1 MPEHPTREPAAAGET
16 RWYAMRDLSRP
27 NANLAAYEVLRT
39 LPETEG
45 RVFTPTVQRLCRQGG
60 RRTLRLVPYM
70 RDLLFVRQSREVLDP
85 IVQRMKLLQYR
96 FVRGGRQGE
105 AMTVREEDMDRFI
118 RATSAAARVE
128 YYAADDV
135 PPSIYGRRVRIV
147 GGELDGLEGRLMSRK
162 GSRRKRIIVELEECR
177 LAAAVE
183 TDAEYIEIVRAT
195 K

>member
-1 MPEHPTREPAAAGET
+1 MPPKRANEPAAAGET

-27 NANLAAYEVLRT
+27 NAKNAAYEALGA

-45 RVFTPTVQRLCRQGG
+45 RVFTPMVQRVYRQGG
-60 RRTLRLVPYM
+60 RRTVRLVPYV

-85 IVQRMKLLQYR
+85 IVQRMELLQYR

-105 AMTVREEDMDRFI
+105 AMTVHEDEMDRFI
-118 RATSAAARVE
+118 RATKAAARVE

-147 GGELDGLEGRLMSRK
+147 GGELDGLEGRLMSRR

-183 TDAEYIEIVRAT
+183 TDAEYIEIVRQ
-195 K
+195 